1 MAGPVEEAG
10 KVAGGLIDALKAQ
23 PAVLALT
30 VANIGMMV
38 FIFYALHAAAT
49 FRDNMIKLIFEESK
63 QVNQLLQ
70 QCVPVG
76 KTTGPTLPLQP
87 MGEKPEPVED
97 PPKPPPVPDDPP
109 KPKSFGEGGK

>member
-10 KVAGGLIDALKAQ
+10 KVAGGLIEALKAQ

-49 FRDNMIKLIFEESK
+49 FRDTMIRQMFEETR
-63 QVNQLLQ
+63 QVNQLLA
-70 QCVPVG
+70 QCVPAG
-76 KTTGPTLPLQP
+76 KTRAGPTLPLQP
-87 MGEKPEPVED
+87 MGERPVLTED
-97 PPKPPPVPDDPP
+97 PPKPIP
-109 KPKSFGEGGK
+109 FGELPIPIK